1 MPRIR
6 SLLVVMAALAA
17 GLSGGVALAHG
28 AHKAEHGGVV
38 RIVGELV
45 MELVVQADGVELYLK
60 EEADEVPSA
69 GLGGTIVVTSEGQ
82 RAEGKLVPA
91 GGNRLVAKGL
101 KVPPGSRV
109 AVQVTLED
117 GVSKVG
123 TNFAIK

>member
-1 MPRIR
+1 MSRIR
-6 SLLVVMAALAA
+6 ILLVLLAALGA
-17 GLSGGVALAHG
+17 GLSSGLVLAHG

-38 RIVGELV
+38 RIVGDLV

-60 EEADEVPSA
+60 EEADDVPSA
-69 GLGGTIVVTSEGQ
+69 GLSGTVVVTSEGQ

-101 KVPPGSRV
+101 KVPSGSRV

>member
-6 SLLVVMAALAA
+6 SLLVLLTALGA
-17 GLSGGVALAHG
+17 GLPGGVALGHG

-38 RIVGELV
+38 RIVGDLT

-69 GLGGTIVVTSEGQ
+69 GLSGTVVVTSEGQ

-91 GGNRLVAKGL
+91 GANRLVAKGL
-101 KVPPGSRV
+101 KVAPGSRV
-109 AVQVTLED
+109 AVQVTLDD